1 MAVSE
6 DEVVRQIYNWLL
18 INGKHNRA
26 NAYSLASLE
35 KASGI
40 NIPRGGK
47 GNKLINFFLQRPELF
62 GMVYINPGN
71 HANVYAIVDAG
82 KDPLSLFSRDAVPR
96 LTQDERE
103 QYSEDVAE
111 KEDIDNMLKE
121 ASSARSPRSPPPT
134 SFSLF
139 SEEIIPK
146 LKGGKSKS
154 RSRSRSAKKSKS
166 KSRSAKKSRSRKNRN
181 RKSKSRH

>member
-18 INGKHNRA
+18 INGKHNED
-26 NAYSLASLE
+26 NVYSLASLE
-35 KASGI
+35 KDSGI

-62 GMVYINPGN
+62 GMVYKNPGN

-96 LTQDERE
+96 LTQDERKRYFE
-103 QYSEDVAE
+103 DDVAE

-121 ASSARSPRSPPPT
+121 ASSARSPPPP

-139 SEEIIPK
+139 SEEIPR
-146 LKGGKSKS
+146 LKEGGKSKSRS

-181 RKSKSRH
+181 RKSK

>member
-18 INGKHNRA
+18 INGKHNQA
-26 NAYSLASLE
+26 NAHSLASLE

-47 GNKLINFFLQRPELF
+47 GNKLINFFLQRPDLF
-62 GMVYINPGN
+62 GMVYITPGN

-103 QYSEDVAE
+103 QYSQDVAE
-111 KEDIDNMLKE
+111 KEDIDNMLNE
-121 ASSARSPRSPPPT
+121 ASSARSPPPP

-139 SEEIIPK
+139 SEEIPK
-146 LKGGKSKS
+146 LKEGGKSKS

>member
-82 KDPLSLFSRDAVPR
+82 KDPLSLFSRDAVPS
-96 LTQDERE
+96 LTQDERKRYFE
-103 QYSEDVAE
+103 DDVAE
-111 KEDIDNMLKE
+111 KEDIENMLME
-121 ASSARSPRSPPPT
+121 ASSARSPLPP

-139 SEEIIPK
+139 SEK

>member
-18 INGKHNRA
+18 INGKHNQA

-62 GMVYINPGN
+62 GMVYITPGN

-103 QYSEDVAE
+103 HFEGVVSE
-111 KEDIDNMLKE
+111 KKDIDNMLKE
-121 ASSARSPRSPPPT
+121 ASSARSPPPP

-146 LKGGKSKS
+146 LKGGKSKSRS